1 MTDRIAEIDKIRSEF
16 RKKYPELFNLDPVE
30 NWKRATKQLAEAFVT
45 KYYGEKAVLCMFWIG
60 GEIGDI
66 LCINDDFYKID
77 RMVQALE
84 SNATYEQLAEFSE
97 YECEC
102 REKGK
107 DKKINFKK
115 FVKHGFELIDN
126 EKE

>member
-60 GEIGDI
+60 DEIGDI
-66 LCINDDFYKID
+66 LCINDDFYNVD

-84 SNATYEQLAEFSE
+84 LNATYEQLAEFSE

-102 REKGK
+102 REQGK

>member
-45 KYYGEKAVLCMFWIG
+45 KYYGEKAVFCMFWIG
-60 GEIGDI
+60 DEIGDI
-66 LCINDDFYKID
+66 LCMNDDFYNVD

-84 SNATYEQLAEFSE
+84 LNATYEQLAEFSE

-102 REKGK
+102 REQGK